1 MDFHQAS
8 LYLLAVKISTHTTT
22 DQRLLT
28 AHANLTE
35 RVTPIYE
42 DARSYFTARLF
53 ISHISAFKIFLQKIV
68 ALVIQKHPKKVG
80 SIEFRLSDTLDAS
93 SNAEL
98 VQRATDEFLN
108 RIMYKKPHEYLSDL
122 CGLLS
127 INKAFFESGW
137 KIFSEAKARRDLG
150 VHNAWI
156 CNATYHR
163 KVAEAGSR
171 TALKIGESA
180 VPNDALYVQ
189 PLLDALLALSETIS
203 EAVVSKHWPEM
214 LQTIFPVDQPS

>member
-80 SIEFRLSDTLDAS
+80 SIEFRLSDILDAS

-127 INKAFFESGW
+127 INKAFLN
-137 KIFSEAKARRDLG
+137 LG
-150 VHNAWI
+150 GRFFLKRKHEETWVSTTPGFATRLITEKWQRLVQVQRSRLANQPFQTMHYM
-156 CNATYHR
+156 CNRCLT
-163 KVAEAGSR
+163 
-171 TALKIGESA
+171 LC
-180 VPNDALYVQ
+180 
-189 PLLDALLALSETIS
+189 
-203 EAVVSKHWPEM
+203 
-214 LQTIFPVDQPS
+214 